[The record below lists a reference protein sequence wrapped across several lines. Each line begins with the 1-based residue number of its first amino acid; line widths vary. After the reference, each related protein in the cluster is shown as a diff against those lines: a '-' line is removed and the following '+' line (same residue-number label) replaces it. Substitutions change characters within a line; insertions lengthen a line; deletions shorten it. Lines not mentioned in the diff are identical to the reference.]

1 MTINFNYFVVISIF
15 IVLLIT
21 VDNIKNSYKKK

>member
-21 VDNIKNSYKKK
+21 VDNIKNSYKKN